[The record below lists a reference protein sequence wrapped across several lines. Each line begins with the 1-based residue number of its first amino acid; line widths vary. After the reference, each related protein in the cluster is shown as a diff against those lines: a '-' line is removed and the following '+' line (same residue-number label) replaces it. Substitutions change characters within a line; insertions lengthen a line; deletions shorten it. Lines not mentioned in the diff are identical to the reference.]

1 MLKLLKQI
9 FHLES
14 IPCVC
19 LHDILMKL
27 LAKLCLDALFVCLSR
42 FVAFRVTLNN
52 FCCGLFSRLHLR
64 VTNQSWQT
72 GPNES
77 AFPFRS
83 CFCSWLTSNWEVS
96 LGRSGYIFVDFAQ
109 IQLQFVISSYIEDN
123 ETILLIGK
131 RFLCVLYDSLKRL
144 SAKIFVESLF
154 NGLFRVDAFG
164 FTLTILVV

>member
-19 LHDILMKL
+19 LHEHLMKMF
-27 LAKLCLDALFVCLSR
+27 AKACLDASFMCLFR
-42 FVAFRVTLNN
+42 FVAFRVTFND

-83 CFCSWLTSNWEVS
+83 WFCTWLTSN
-96 LGRSGYIFVDFAQ
+96 
-109 IQLQFVISSYIEDN
+109 
-123 ETILLIGK
+123 
-131 RFLCVLYDSLKRL
+131 
-144 SAKIFVESLF
+144 
-154 NGLFRVDAFG
+154 
-164 FTLTILVV
+164 

>member
-14 IPCVC
+14 ILRVC
-19 LHDILMKL
+19 LHDILMRL
-27 LAKLCLDALFVCLSR
+27 LAKLRLDASFMCLCR
-42 FVAFRVTLNN
+42 FVAFRVTLND

-83 CFCSWLTSNWEVS
+83 CFCSWLTSN
-96 LGRSGYIFVDFAQ
+96 
-109 IQLQFVISSYIEDN
+109 
-123 ETILLIGK
+123 
-131 RFLCVLYDSLKRL
+131 
-144 SAKIFVESLF
+144 
-154 NGLFRVDAFG
+154 
-164 FTLTILVV
+164 